1 MKLSTRTAVH
11 TLLPALTAS
20 AALMTLGGPAQAAE
34 ICGQYD
40 RATVGAYTVQ
50 NNVWNPASGQQCVNP
65 TGSGFELTRAE
76 GQVPTDGAPKS
87 YPSIYNGCHYT
98 ACSPGTKL
106 PARISSISSAPTSVS
121 YGYTAGGVYNA
132 SYDIWL
138 DPEPRTDGVSAV
150 EIMIWTNK
158 VGPIQP
164 IGSNTG
170 ATVTIA
176 GTTWQVWEGDNGR
189 NRVISYVAPAAVA
202 DLRFDVKEFVNHA
215 NSRGFGD
222 SSWYLTSVQAG
233 FEPWEGGAGLKVNSF
248 SSEVNT
254 G

>member
-65 TGSGFELTRAE
+65 TGSGFELTKAE

-106 PARISSISSAPTSVS
+106 PARISTISSAPTSVS

-138 DPEPRTDGVSAV
+138 DPEPKTDGVSAV

-164 IGSNTG
+164 IGSHTG

-189 NRVISYVAPAAVA
+189 NKVISYVAPAAVA